1 MTAMCATHLPERTDH
16 LDDGDFNTL
25 CRELTGTT
33 LNYVRFELP
42 DASEGRCI
50 TITETAATT
59 ARYPK
64 AGTTIV
70 PAALCGPDYI
80 CPQEGLLRHRRHP
93 FTGWSSAERN
103 SMER

>member
-1 MTAMCATHLPERTDH
+1 MGRTGDGDVRYSTYRNGRITF
-16 LDDGDFNTL
+16 DDGDFNTL

-64 AGTTIV
+64 AGTTTV
-70 PAALCGPDYI
+70 PAAPMWT
-80 CPQEGLLRHRRHP
+80 GLHLSPRRTSP
-93 FTGWSSAERN
+93 AP
-103 SMER
+103 